1 MAEILDD
8 VAYLSQEIGPRPA
21 GTEEEQQAALFIA
34 DQVHSRTNL
43 KAEIEDIKCNADS
56 TLVDIIYFGV
66 AFLAVVLSLAL
77 PAIGVVTLLI
87 SLLCTICFLC
97 EERFQRPILSKLLN
111 RDISQNVVVK
121 YRPEAAVRS
130 GSRRK
135 VIVVANYDSGKVMN
149 DVRPGLLGL
158 WSKLGYG
165 ADIAM
170 VAAPI
175 ILFFKDVVFLNALG
189 FVSGFFFLL
198 AVIDAVLLL
207 VPLVRALIH
216 RAGAYNEAANVN
228 ASGVAVML
236 DLIRRV
242 GNSEDMPQQDEQ
254 QEAAEE
260 RPVIQGEEAVRAAGV
275 VPEGAELT
283 YEAGLQE
290 EAPEAQNQPE
300 SAQTVAAVAESA
312 PAPAPVAVAEEDQP
326 VRQTIP
332 PQSQVPVTPQAAPAQ
347 PAASHPVQQQMPQQA
362 VQQSSPQSAAQPM
375 SQPAAQ
381 PTQQPFAQS
390 APSPEQ
396 SQPAPQAAQPAENAE
411 TDRVATQ
418 TVPDGPIS
426 VTPVAAEQE
435 PLSQPEADQ
444 VRVENA
450 VADEMQDEAPVQETF
465 IQEEIDIQEE
475 PTDLDEAAVFTPAPV
490 EEEPE
495 ETESPAERL
504 RAAKAAIAALT
515 GEPVD
520 EKIYAADIK
529 DEPIAAKDKPITIPD
544 TEGQERQR
552 AEMLSALGGPR
563 VNELKQEEE
572 EREQAQQQQSEAT
585 EYAPAQGYRAPIQPE
600 PAGPAAEVM
609 PEAQPINQPAVPDWY
624 RTAREKAKRN
634 YTSSNNIH
642 RSRYADALD
651 SAVKE
656 SSVFFNEANQL
667 VDEETESRL
676 RNMRRGISEVRAPR
690 IPEVNN
696 TPAAESASPMAAQ
709 PAPQAPAKQPVQQ
722 SAPVRETIEVS
733 ETIEETVQP
742 RPVQQPV
749 AQQAETSAAATSP
762 EPQPQ
767 ASSEK
772 PATASEQPAES
783 QTQPVATASAAAE
796 VTPAVDA
803 ADAQAAPA
811 PAPAINVEP
820 TASTQVTYAPAIET
834 QIPSIANPRPV
845 VAPAPQPAPAA
856 SEPEPQA
863 PAPQASAPAVPASAP
878 QQEAPASQQV
888 APAEETPKPQAAQEV
903 LPESEPEQK
912 EAEPVAQEA
921 EPEPQQIPQEVKPAV
936 QETQPASQPE
946 LQPEPQKP
954 QPAPAAPTPAPV
966 QIPDVSAQAPA
977 PAPIPEV
984 QAAPAA
990 PAPRVSVPP
999 APQDASDNAGANDT
1013 DDAVVP
1019 VRSIPDPNKVYQ
1031 DNPELGQTIAMKP
1044 IQMPAS
1050 LYSDRMPKPA
1060 PMKATSDTVRP
1071 RVKLPEIPSAN
1082 MAPIADSA
1090 KQNAPLAEAAEVDGK
1105 TAAKSLLSGMIPKI
1119 DAASLSGDL
1128 GKPASDADSSIV
1140 GKRQNLI
1147 QNLPSL
1153 SGSITSE
1160 PGLMA
1165 DKPEKVVSATGSFTA
1180 VSATGAFKPV
1190 GDELVADVAPEDR
1203 YVEDADDSVEQG
1215 GITETGAFAGPDYVD
1230 MPKSRRGRFFSRFR
1244 RKNKRKDRDNET
1256 TPQQWL
1262 NVEDDFDA
1270 REVGRER
1277 GDWDSFQEGNERGHV
1292 ADRQNDEYQ
1301 DAPYDGYETYDANDG
1316 AVPNGTYADN
1326 GAYAETDVYGDP
1338 NYPANAAYNQG
1349 NLSETYDDY
1358 YEEDYS
1364 EYPDDNDPQTGK
1376 TQKWQGGAFSGRRST
1391 AGRTVVEQDGTEP
1404 EDLYNDVPVADQ
1416 ERAPERKG
1424 KAGGLFNRVKN
1435 AAGNA
1440 AGAAAS
1446 RRDRPSR
1453 NGNQEE
1459 QRPARSSR
1467 PRRAPR
1473 EGAPTRAPRAAANT
1487 PVRPPR
1493 VSEELQEVYQF
1504 AEDTLDMEV
1513 WFVALGAQE
1522 SGNAGINQF
1531 IEAHREELR
1540 GAMIVSLEGLGAGTL
1555 GYGNTEGVFKKHSP
1569 STRLKRFL
1577 HTASQATGISLVQ
1590 SDQTWRNS
1598 TANAA
1603 MAAGLQAV
1611 SIMGLDGNKP
1621 ALYAQSDDVL
1631 ENIDE
1636 ELMKQNADFVM
1647 EFLKAF

>member
-66 AFLAVVLSLAL
+66 AFLAVALSLVI
-77 PAIGVVTLLI
+77 PAIGVITLLVSI
-87 SLLCTICFLC
+87 LCTVCFLC
-97 EERFQRPILSKLLN
+97 EERFQRPILSKLLS

-121 YRPEAAVRS
+121 YRPEAAARS

-149 DVRPGLLGL
+149 DVRPGLLNL

-165 ADIAM
+165 ADVAM

-254 QEAAEE
+254 QESAEE
-260 RPVIQGEEAVRAAGV
+260 RPVIQGEEAARAAGV

-283 YEAGLQE
+283 YEPGSQE
-290 EAPEAQNQPE
+290 EAPVPENQPQP
-300 SAQTVAAVAESA
+300 AQPAAAVAEA

-332 PQSQVPVTPQAAPAQ
+332 PQSQVPVAQPAAAAQAAPAQ
-347 PAASHPVQQQMPQQA
+347 QPTPQQVAQPVAQQPVQ
-362 VQQSSPQSAAQPM
+362 
-375 SQPAAQ
+375 QPAAQ
-381 PTQQPFAQS
+381 PEQKPVQKPLQNESNTQATPVTGS
-390 APSPEQ
+390 SEVAP
-396 SQPAPQAAQPAENAE
+396 
-411 TDRVATQ
+411 VATQ
-418 TVPDGPIS
+418 AIPEEPIS
-426 VTPVAAEQE
+426 VTPVASEQE
-435 PLSQPEADQ
+435 PLSQSEAEQ
-444 VRVENA
+444 VRAENA
-450 VADEMQDEAPVQETF
+450 VADELQSEMPVQETV
-465 IQEEIDIQEE
+465 IQEQIDIQEE
-475 PTDLDEAAVFTPAPV
+475 PDELDEAAVFTPAPV
-490 EEEPE
+490 QEEEPE

-520 EKIYAADIK
+520 EHIYAKDIQ
-529 DEPIAAKDKPITIPD
+529 EEVAPAKDTPITIPD

-563 VNELKQEEE
+563 VDELKRETE
-572 EREQAQQQQSEAT
+572 EQAQMQQPASAEDESGQDYRETARAESA
-585 EYAPAQGYRAPIQPE
+585 APVVQPVVE
-600 PAGPAAEVM
+600 P
-609 PEAQPINQPAVPDWY
+609 QPINQPAVPDWY
-624 RTAREKAKRN
+624 RTAREKAKKN
-634 YTSSNNIH
+634 FTPSNNVH

-667 VDEETESRL
+667 LDEETESRL
-676 RNMRRGISEVRAPR
+676 RNMRRGISEVKAPR
-690 IPEVNN
+690 IPEAEQE
-696 TPAAESASPMAAQ
+696 PAAATPVASVPEQHAQ
-709 PAPQAPAKQPVQQ
+709 PAPQAPVQEQPVQQ
-722 SAPVRETIEVS
+722 PAPVRETIATSEV
-733 ETIEETVQP
+733 IEEVVQTSQDQQP
-742 RPVQQPV
+742 AAQPAVAKEAAPAQPVRESQPQAPEAPAAPVAQQPV
-749 AQQAETSAAATSP
+749 AQPAAVPVAP
-762 EPQPQ
+762 AAKPV
-767 ASSEK
+767 EK
-772 PATASEQPAES
+772 PAAPAVESAPVPEQPAEPEE
-783 QTQPVATASAAAE
+783 QPVATAPAITE
-796 VTPAVDA
+796 TTPAVDA
-803 ADAQAAPA
+803 VKPVQMPKPA
-811 PAPAINVEP
+811 PAPEP
-820 TASTQVTYAPAIET
+820 RSQVAYAPAIET
-834 QIPSIANPRPV
+834 QIPSAQTSRP
-845 VAPAPQPAPAA
+845 AAPQPAPAQSPIPAPQPAPIALA
-856 SEPEPQA
+856 PDVPESAA
-863 PAPQASAPAVPASAP
+863 PAPEQAKTVNDAAVP
-878 QQEAPASQQV
+878 QVKQEAPAPRIQQ
-888 APAEETPKPQAAQEV
+888 ETPPVPQTV
-903 LPESEPEQK
+903 
-912 EAEPVAQEA
+912 EPV
-921 EPEPQQIPQEVKPAV
+921 PV
-936 QETQPASQPE
+936 S
-946 LQPEPQKP
+946 
-954 QPAPAAPTPAPV
+954 PAPV
-966 QIPDVSAQAPA
+966 QIPE
-977 PAPIPEV
+977 IPTV
-984 QAAPAA
+984 QETRETQGFADAA
-990 PAPRVSVPP
+990 PAPVS
-999 APQDASDNAGANDT
+999 AQ
-1013 DDAVVP
+1013 
-1019 VRSIPDPNKVYQ
+1019 SIPDPNKVYQ
-1031 DNPELGQTIAMKP
+1031 DNPELGETIAMKP

-1082 MAPIADSA
+1082 MAPIADTA

-1128 GKPASDADSSIV
+1128 GKPAANADSSVV
-1140 GKRQNLI
+1140 GKRQNLM

-1153 SGSITSE
+1153 SGSITNE
-1160 PGLMA
+1160 PGLMT

-1203 YVEDADDSVEQG
+1203 YVEDADDSVEEG
-1215 GITETGAFAGPDYVD
+1215 GITETGAFASPDYVD
-1230 MPKSRRGRFFSRFR
+1230 MPKSRRGHFLSRFR
-1244 RKNKRKDRDNET
+1244 RKNKRKDRDNES
-1256 TPQQWL
+1256 TPQEWL

-1292 ADRQNDEYQ
+1292 ADRQNDMYE
-1301 DAPYDGYETYDANDG
+1301 DAPYEGYETYDANDG
-1316 AVPNGTYADN
+1316 AVPNGTYTDN

-1338 NYPANAAYNQG
+1338 NYPNNGTYNQG

-1358 YEEDYS
+1358 YEEDYK
-1364 EYPDDNDPQTGK
+1364 EYPDDNKNAGK
-1376 TQKWQGGAFSGRRST
+1376 TQKWQGGAFSGRRSS
-1391 AGRTVVEQDGTEP
+1391 AGRTVVEQDGEEP
-1404 EDLYNDVPVADQ
+1404 EDLYNDVPAAGE
-1416 ERAPERKG
+1416 ERASGRKG
-1424 KAGGLFNRVKN
+1424 KSGGLFNRVKD

-1440 AGAAAS
+1440 AGAANRKERS
-1446 RRDRPSR
+1446 SR
-1453 NGNQEE
+1453 NGAQDE
-1459 QRPARSSR
+1459 QRSSR
-1467 PRRAPR
+1467 SSHPRRAPR
-1473 EGAPTRAPRAAANT
+1473 EGAPARAPHAAPNA
-1487 PVRPPR
+1487 PVRTPR

-1504 AEDTLDMEV
+1504 AEDTLDTEV

-1531 IEAHREELR
+1531 IEAHREDLR

-1555 GYGNTEGVFKKHSP
+1555 GYGNTEGIFKKHSP

-1577 HTASQATGISLVQ
+1577 HTASQATGISLAQ

-1636 ELMKQNADFVM
+1636 ELMKRNADFVM

>member
-66 AFLAVVLSLAL
+66 EFLAVALSLVI
-77 PAIGVVTLLI
+77 PAIGVITLLVSI
-87 SLLCTICFLC
+87 LCTVCFLC
-97 EERFQRPILSKLLN
+97 EERFHRPILSKLLS

-149 DVRPGLLGL
+149 DVRPGLLNL

-207 VPLVRALIH
+207 VPLVRSLIH

-254 QEAAEE
+254 QESPED
-260 RPVIQGEEAVRAAGV
+260 RTVVIQGEEAVRAAGV

-283 YEAGLQE
+283 YEPGLQE
-290 EAPEAQNQPE
+290 EAPAAQGQEPAQPVATAPEA
-300 SAQTVAAVAESA
+300 A

-326 VRQTIP
+326 VRQSIP
-332 PQSQVPVTPQAAPAQ
+332 PQSQVQVAQPAPAPQPMAQEAPQPAIQQNADQTAQTTVQQPVQQPAQGQPVSQAAPAADH
-347 PAASHPVQQQMPQQA
+347 PEAAP
-362 VQQSSPQSAAQPM
+362 
-375 SQPAAQ
+375 
-381 PTQQPFAQS
+381 
-390 APSPEQ
+390 
-396 SQPAPQAAQPAENAE
+396 
-411 TDRVATQ
+411 VATQ
-418 TVPDGPIS
+418 DIPNGPIP
-426 VTPVAAEQE
+426 VTPVASEQE

-444 VRVENA
+444 VRAENA
-450 VADEMQDEAPVQETF
+450 VEDEIQAEMPVQETIF
-465 IQEEIDIQEE
+465 QEEIDIQEE
-475 PTDLDEAAVFTPAPV
+475 PADLDEAAVFTPAPV

-520 EKIYAADIK
+520 EKIYAEDISE
-529 DEPIAAKDKPITIPD
+529 EPISTKEKPITIPD

-563 VNELKQEEE
+563 VDELKQEAEDQP
-572 EREQAQQQQSEAT
+572 QAQQPAPREDEPAPGYREPAQAQSP
-585 EYAPAQGYRAPIQPE
+585 APAMP
-600 PAGPAAEVM
+600 VM
-609 PEAQPINQPAVPDWY
+609 PEPQPINQPAVPDWY
-624 RTAREKAKRN
+624 RTAREKAKKN
-634 YTSSNNIH
+634 FTPSNNVH

-690 IPEVNN
+690 IPEVEE
-696 TPAAESASPMAAQ
+696 TPAPAAAAAEPAPRPAAQ
-709 PAPQAPAKQPVQQ
+709 TAPQAPAQTAPQARASRPVVQQ
-722 SAPVRETIEVS
+722 PAPVRETIEVA
-733 ETIEETVQP
+733 EAEVIEE
-742 RPVQQPV
+742 PVQAQPV
-749 AQQAETSAAATSP
+749 QRAAVQSAEAKAP
-762 EPQPQ
+762 EPVQV
-767 ASSEK
+767 E
-772 PATASEQPAES
+772 AES
-783 QTQPVATASAAAE
+783 QPEAPAAQPTAAPEQTASAAPAEKQPVATAPAITE
-796 VTPAVDA
+796 TTPAVDA
-803 ADAQAAPA
+803 AKPVQMPAPEPAPVVEAEPVVTSEPASAPEAEPATQFKPETAPKVEPVSEPQTPAQPQDSYAPAIQTQMPPVAPHPAVAPAAAVPQPQPQTSAPTPQPASEPAETQAAAPAVSAPVAPTPEPA
-811 PAPAINVEP
+811 PAPQPV
-820 TASTQVTYAPAIET
+820 APA
-834 QIPSIANPRPV
+834 PV
-845 VAPAPQPAPAA
+845 EEAPAPQPA
-856 SEPEPQA
+856 QA
-863 PAPQASAPAVPASAP
+863 TQPAPQ
-878 QQEAPASQQV
+878 
-888 APAEETPKPQAAQEV
+888 
-903 LPESEPEQK
+903 K
-912 EAEPVAQEA
+912 E
-921 EPEPQQIPQEVKPAV
+921 
-936 QETQPASQPE
+936 QPAS
-946 LQPEPQKP
+946 
-954 QPAPAAPTPAPV
+954 V
-966 QIPDVSAQAPA
+966 A
-977 PAPIPEV
+977 PAPIQIPEV
-984 QAAPAA
+984 QPAEDEQMAPDYGAVKPAA
-990 PAPRVSVPP
+990 PASVSIP
-999 APQDASDNAGANDT
+999 A
-1013 DDAVVP
+1013 V
-1019 VRSIPDPNKVYQ
+1019 PDPNKVYQ
-1031 DNPELGQTIAMKP
+1031 DNPALGETIAMKP

-1082 MAPIADSA
+1082 MAPIADTA

-1128 GKPASDADSSIV
+1128 GKPAADANSSIA

-1160 PGLMA
+1160 PGLMT
-1165 DKPEKVVSATGSFTA
+1165 DQPEKVVSATGSFTA

-1203 YVEDADDSVEQG
+1203 YIEDADDSVEEG
-1215 GITETGAFAGPDYVD
+1215 GVTETGAFAGPDYVD

-1244 RKNKRKDRDNET
+1244 RKNKRKDRDNES
-1256 TPQQWL
+1256 TPQEWL
-1262 NVEDDFDA
+1262 DVEDDFDA

-1292 ADRQNDEYQ
+1292 ADRQNGTYD
-1301 DAPYDGYETYDANDG
+1301 DAPYEGYETYDANDG

-1326 GAYAETDVYGDP
+1326 GAYAETDVYGNP
-1338 NYPANAAYNQG
+1338 NYPANGTYNQG

-1358 YEEDYS
+1358 YEEDYTD
-1364 EYPDDNDPQTGK
+1364 YPDDDKQAGK
-1376 TQKWQGGAFSGRRST
+1376 TQKWQGGAFSGRRSS
-1391 AGRTVVEQDGTEP
+1391 AGRTVVEQDGEEP
-1404 EDLYNDVPVADQ
+1404 EDLYNDVPVNDE
-1416 ERAPERKG
+1416 ERPSGRKG
-1424 KAGGLFNRVKN
+1424 KSGGLFGRVK
-1435 AAGNA
+1435 
-1440 AGAAAS
+1440 GAASSATNAVGRKGRAS
-1446 RRDRPSR
+1446 RD
-1453 NGNQEE
+1453 GAQGE
-1459 QRPARSSR
+1459 QRAPRSSR
-1467 PRRAPR
+1467 PRREPR
-1473 EGAPTRAPRAAANT
+1473 EGAPARTPHTPANAPIRT
-1487 PVRPPR
+1487 PR

-1504 AEDTLDMEV
+1504 AEDTLDTEV

>member
-43 KAEIEDIKCNADS
+43 KAEIEDIKCNADH

-66 AFLAVVLSLAL
+66 AFLAVALSLVF
-77 PAIGVVTLLI
+77 PAIGVITLLI
-87 SLLCTICFLC
+87 SILCTICFLC
-97 EERFQRPILSKLLN
+97 EERFQRPILSKLLS

-121 YRPEAAVRS
+121 YRPEAAARS

-149 DVRPGLLGL
+149 DIRPGLLNL

-165 ADIAM
+165 ADVAM
-170 VAAPI
+170 IAAPI

-198 AVIDAVLLL
+198 AIVDAVLLL

-242 GNSEDMPQQDEQ
+242 GNSDDMPQQES
-254 QEAAEE
+254 AED
-260 RPVIQGEEAVRAAGV
+260 RPVIQGEKVARAAGV

-283 YEAGLQE
+283 YEPGLQE
-290 EAPEAQNQPE
+290 EASAPENQPQP
-300 SAQTVAAVAESA
+300 AQPAAAVAEP
-312 PAPAPVAVAEEDQP
+312 PAPAPVAVVEEDQP
-326 VRQTIP
+326 VRQTIL
-332 PQSQVPVTPQAAPAQ
+332 PQSQDSVFQPSAAAQAAP
-347 PAASHPVQQQMPQQA
+347 VQQPMPQQ
-362 VQQSSPQSAAQPM
+362 VAQPVTQQPVQ
-375 SQPAAQ
+375 QPAAQ
-381 PTQQPFAQS
+381 PEQKPVQEPLQNESNMQATPATD
-390 APSPEQ
+390 SPEA
-396 SQPAPQAAQPAENAE
+396 AP
-411 TDRVATQ
+411 VATQ
-418 TVPDGPIS
+418 AIPEGPIS
-426 VTPVAAEQE
+426 ITPVASEQE
-435 PLSQPEADQ
+435 PLSQSEAEQ

-450 VADEMQDEAPVQETF
+450 VADELQSEMPVRETV
-465 IQEEIDIQEE
+465 IQEQIEIQEE
-475 PTDLDEAAVFTPAPV
+475 PDELDEAAVFTPAPV
-490 EEEPE
+490 QEEEPE

-520 EKIYAADIK
+520 EHIYAKDIQ
-529 DEPIAAKDKPITIPD
+529 EEVAPAKDTPITIPD
-544 TEGQERQR
+544 AEGQERQR

-563 VNELKQEEE
+563 MDELKRETEEQTQMQQPASAE
-572 EREQAQQQQSEAT
+572 DESGQDYREPARPESV
-585 EYAPAQGYRAPIQPE
+585 APAVQPVVE
-600 PAGPAAEVM
+600 P
-609 PEAQPINQPAVPDWY
+609 QPINQPAVPDWY
-624 RTAREKAKRN
+624 RTAREKAKKN
-634 YTSSNNIH
+634 FTPSNNVH

-676 RNMRRGISEVRAPR
+676 RNMRRGISEVKAPH
-690 IPEVNN
+690 IPEVEQA
-696 TPAAESASPMAAQ
+696 PAATTSVTPVPEQHAQ
-709 PAPQAPAKQPVQQ
+709 PAPQAPAQEQLVQQ
-722 SAPVRETIEVS
+722 PAPVRETIAASEV
-733 ETIEETVQP
+733 IEEVVQT
-742 RPVQQPV
+742 RQDQQPA
-749 AQQAETSAAATSP
+749 AQPAAPKEATP
-762 EPQPQ
+762 AQPVREPQPQ
-767 ASSEK
+767 ASVAPATPAPQQSAAQPAAELVAPAEK
-772 PATASEQPAES
+772 PAAPAVKPAAPAVESAPAPEQSAEPEK
-783 QTQPVATASAAAE
+783 QPVATAPAITE
-796 VTPAVDA
+796 TTPAVNA
-803 ADAQAAPA
+803 VKPVQMSEPASKPA
-811 PAPAINVEP
+811 PEP
-820 TASTQVTYAPAIET
+820 TPEPRSQVTHAPAIET
-834 QIPSIANPRPV
+834 QIPAAQTPRPS
-845 VAPAPQPAPAA
+845 AAPQPAPVV
-856 SEPEPQA
+856 PA
-863 PAPQASAPAVPASAP
+863 PAPEQAKPVNDVAMPQIQQEAQPAPQVVESAPASV
-878 QQEAPASQQV
+878 QI
-888 APAEETPKPQAAQEV
+888 
-903 LPESEPEQK
+903 PEI
-912 EAEPVAQEA
+912 PVAQET
-921 EPEPQQIPQEVKPAV
+921 K
-936 QETQPASQPE
+936 ETQDYVDA
-946 LQPEPQKP
+946 
-954 QPAPAAPTPAPV
+954 
-966 QIPDVSAQAPA
+966 A
-977 PAPIPEV
+977 PAPIPA
-984 QAAPAA
+984 Q
-990 PAPRVSVPP
+990 
-999 APQDASDNAGANDT
+999 
-1013 DDAVVP
+1013 
-1019 VRSIPDPNKVYQ
+1019 SIPDPNKVYQ
-1031 DNPELGQTIAMKP
+1031 DNPELGETIAMKP

-1082 MAPIADSA
+1082 LAPIADTT
-1090 KQNAPLAEAAEVDGK
+1090 KQNAPLAEAAEADGK

-1128 GKPASDADSSIV
+1128 GNPAANADSGVVS
-1140 GKRQNLI
+1140 KRQNLM

-1153 SGSITSE
+1153 SGSITNE
-1160 PGLMA
+1160 PGLMT

-1203 YVEDADDSVEQG
+1203 YVEDADDSVEEG
-1215 GITETGAFAGPDYVD
+1215 GVTETGAFAGPDYVD
-1230 MPKSRRGRFFSRFR
+1230 MPKSRRGHFFSRFH
-1244 RKNKRKDRDNET
+1244 RKNKRKDRDNES
-1256 TPQQWL
+1256 TPQEWL

-1292 ADRQNDEYQ
+1292 ADRQNDMYE

-1316 AVPNGTYADN
+1316 TVPNGAYADN

-1338 NYPANAAYNQG
+1338 NYPNNGTYSQD

-1358 YEEDYS
+1358 YEDDYT
-1364 EYPDDNDPQTGK
+1364 EYPDDNNDAGK
-1376 TQKWQGGAFSGRRST
+1376 TQKWQGGAFSGRRSS
-1391 AGRTVVEQDGTEP
+1391 AGRTVVEQDDEEP
-1404 EDLYNDVPVADQ
+1404 EDLYNDVPTADE
-1416 ERAPERKG
+1416 ERASERKG
-1424 KAGGLFNRVKN
+1424 KSGGLFNRVKE
-1435 AAGNA
+1435 AAGSA
-1440 AGAAAS
+1440 AGAVNRKNRS
-1446 RRDRPSR
+1446 PRD
-1453 NGNQEE
+1453 GAQDE
-1459 QRPARSSR
+1459 QRSSRSSR

-1473 EGAPTRAPRAAANT
+1473 EGAPARAPHTT
-1487 PVRPPR
+1487 PNAPVHTPR

-1504 AEDTLDMEV
+1504 AEDTLDTEV

-1531 IEAHREELR
+1531 IEAHREDLR

-1555 GYGNTEGVFKKHSP
+1555 GYGNTEGIFKKHSP

-1577 HTASQATGISLVQ
+1577 HTASQATGISLAQ

-1636 ELMKQNADFVM
+1636 ELMKRNADFVM
-1647 EFLKAF
+1647 KFLKAF